1 MNFLPKELEDI
12 IINYKLDLEYKTVE
26 IIKKKLLNE
35 LEDLIESTEE
45 HLEQDAILLQV
56 TEQDYYRYIRDD
68 NISKYLLNELTY

>member
-35 LEDLIESTEE
+35 LENLIESTEE